1 MKTFDIMVP
10 LESYLLLVSSY
21 IVHIESESCI
31 LFI

>member
-21 IVHIESESCI
+21 IVHIESEGCI